1 MLISFQEIFHLVVMC
16 AAITFILNDFIWSRL
31 YFSRAAFAVSNM
43 EKMKFTFL
51 VVAPAIVLHEM
62 GHKFIALA
70 LGLKATFYASF
81 PGLAIGIFLRL
92 IQAPFIMFVPGFVST
107 MGGTPLQH
115 SMVAFAGPLVNL
127 LLWVGSTLVL
137 KSRLSLTH
145 NQRLALHIT
154 KQINIFLFFFNMIP
168 FAPFDG
174 GHVVN
179 GLINTFS

>member
-1 MLISFQEIFHLVVMC
+1 MLNFLEIFDLIVMC
-16 AAITFILNDFIWSRL
+16 VAITFILNEFIWSRL
-31 YFSRAAFAVSNM
+31 YLSRAAFAVSSI

-62 GHKFIALA
+62 GHKFTALA
-70 LGLKATFYASF
+70 MGLKATFHASY
-81 PGLAIGIFLRL
+81 PGLMIGIVLRL
-92 IQAPFIMFVPGFVST
+92 IQAPFIIFVPGFVST

-115 SMVAFAGPLVNL
+115 SIVAFAGPLVNL
-127 LLWVGSTLVL
+127 LLWLGSTLIL
-137 KSRLSLTH
+137 KSAVSLTH
-145 NQRLALHIT
+145 KQRLAFHIT

-179 GLINTFS
+179 GLIQTFS